1 MINYEGPER
10 RKSPRIEANFV
21 VSYKIEEMP
30 EGYDLSQTKN
40 ISQGGLL
47 ITTNRGFEKGSFL
60 TINIRIPFVPQKIK
74 LKGEVIDS
82 SERVRDLIYETRVKF
97 IGLDEAF
104 FKKLGEFIQKTLGT
118 EKEK

>member
-1 MINYEGPER
+1 MTNYEGPER

-47 ITTNRGFEKGSFL
+47 ITTNRGFEKGSSL

-82 SERVRDLIYETRVKF
+82 QEKVRDLIYETRVKF
-97 IGLDEAF
+97 IKLDQEF
-104 FKKLGEFIQKTLGT
+104 FEKLGEFIQKNLNP
-118 EKEK
+118 EE